1 MAQTVA
7 ETLVGVLERIGV
19 KQIFALIGDSLNPLA
34 DAVRRSSIEW
44 IGVRHEEGAA
54 LAASGQAKLTGR
66 LAVCAG
72 TTGPG
77 STHLVAGLYEAA
89 RDHAPVLALS
99 GDMPRKMQGID
110 YIQTTK
116 PDLLFRDVS
125 LYTETITSPEQAP
138 AVIHQA
144 IAAAYAGRGVAH
156 LTLPQDVI
164 SARTEGGVASV
175 DTLQPRPEIAASAE
189 DVARIASRID
199 AARSVLIMCG
209 SGCHGAAAE
218 LQALSDRLKAPLIH
232 SVKGKDIMPY
242 DDPHWMGGIG
252 FIGSKPVY
260 NAVMRADLLL
270 MVGTDYPY
278 SNFLPNRPV
287 VVQIDERPEV
297 LGRRAPTALGV
308 LGSARPAL
316 KLLIDQVAPKTDT
329 RYWDRLTEE
338 RRAWDR
344 KLDQQ
349 ADLARSADCIHP
361 QAVARA
367 VSDLANRDA
376 VFVLDTGLNPL
387 WSANWIRQSGSQRI
401 IGSFNNAAVGTAL
414 GQANG
419 IQALDRARQ
428 EIALTGD
435 GGFNML
441 MCEFLTAVHHKLPVK
456 AVIYNNAAFGLI
468 RLEAESIG
476 VAPYRQ
482 GIDFPNPD
490 FAAFA
495 RACGGHG
502 FAARKP
508 DELKKAISD
517 ALAVDGPAI
526 VDAVVAA
533 NELPNVPHL
542 DLELL
547 GQVARAKIKEAVL
560 AVTGG

>member
-7 ETLVGVLERIGV
+7 DTLVGVLERIGV

-34 DAVRRSSIEW
+34 DAVRSSSIEW

-89 RDHAPVLALS
+89 RDHAPVLAVS
-99 GDMPRKMQGID
+99 GDMPRKMQGLD
-110 YIQTTK
+110 YIQTTS

-125 LYTETITSPEQAP
+125 LYTESITSPEQAP

-164 SARTEGGVASV
+164 AARTEGAVASV
-175 DTLQPRPEIAASAE
+175 ETLQPRPEIVANAE

-199 AARSVLIMCG
+199 AAGNVLIMCG
-209 SGCHGAAAE
+209 AGAHGAAAE
-218 LQALSDRLKAPLIH
+218 LRALSDRLKAPLIH
-232 SVKGKDIMPY
+232 SVKGQDIMAY

-252 FIGSKPVY
+252 MIGSKPVY
-260 NAVMRADLLL
+260 NAVMSADLLL

-278 SNFLPNRPV
+278 PNFLPKRPV

-297 LGRRAPTALGV
+297 LGRRAPTVLGV
-308 LGSARPAL
+308 LGSARPTL
-316 KLLIDQVAPKTDT
+316 KLLIEQVAPKTNT
-329 RYWDRLTEE
+329 SYWDRLTEE

-349 ADLARSADCIHP
+349 ADLARSPDVIHP
-361 QAVARA
+361 QAVART
-367 VSDLANRDA
+367 VSDLAKRDA
-376 VFVLDTGLNPL
+376 VFVIDTGLNTL
-387 WSANWIRQSGSQRI
+387 WSANWIRPTGSQRI

-419 IQALDRARQ
+419 IQAFDRARQ
-428 EIALTGD
+428 VIVLTGD

-456 AVIYNNAAFGLI
+456 VVIYNNGAFGLI
-468 RLEAESIG
+468 RLESELIG
-476 VAPYRQ
+476 VPPYRQ
-482 GIDFPNPD
+482 GIEFPNPD

-502 FAARKP
+502 FVARKP
-508 DELKKAISD
+508 GELKKAISD

-526 VDAVVAA
+526 VDAAVAA

-542 DLELL
+542 DLEQL
-547 GQVARAKIKEAVL
+547 GQIARAKIKEAVL
-560 AVTGG
+560 AVTG